1 MKDINIE
8 DRLIFALDVPE
19 VSEAKDIV
27 SELDDSVN
35 FYKIGMEMLMTG
47 KYFELLDWL
56 IKKDKKVFVDLKF
69 FDVPET
75 VGRTIA
81 RLSDYGATFAT
92 IHGNQ
97 ALMEKASKNKNNL
110 KILAVTALTSL
121 DRGDLDDLGF
131 ACDVQDLVISRAK
144 RAFEAGCDGIV
155 SSGLE
160 VPFIR
165 EHVDDKL
172 IAVIAEV
179 RNTFGENHSYLLF
192 NEDGSEILK
201 GQWLEARKEFHVS
214 PFYHVKGKYKF
225 RFIFNKN
232 KIAVWID
239 YFDDK
244 KTLLTS
250 VVAKNIELNDYNLLK
265 NLSLM
270 PFMMFKVIFLIHWQA
285 LKLLLKKNKY
295 IPKPAKPSHKITTSE
310 KI

>member
-1 MKDINIE
+1 MKNIRLE
-8 DRLIFALDVPE
+8 DRLIFALDVPQI
-19 VSEAKDIV
+19 SEAKDIV

-47 KYFELLDWL
+47 QYFELLDWL

-97 ALMEKASKNKNNL
+97 ALMEKASQNKYNL

-131 ACDVQDLVISRAK
+131 ACDVKDLVISRAK

-165 EHVDDKL
+165 EYVDNKL
-172 IAVIAEV
+172 ICVTPGIRPVANDDDQKRVVDVATAFHSGSDYVVIGRPIKNAVNRYEAASNIQKIIK
-179 RNTFGENHSYLLF
+179 NTFE
-192 NEDGSEILK
+192 
-201 GQWLEARKEFHVS
+201 
-214 PFYHVKGKYKF
+214 
-225 RFIFNKN
+225 
-232 KIAVWID
+232 
-239 YFDDK
+239 
-244 KTLLTS
+244 S
-250 VVAKNIELNDYNLLK
+250 V
-265 NLSLM
+265 
-270 PFMMFKVIFLIHWQA
+270 
-285 LKLLLKKNKY
+285 
-295 IPKPAKPSHKITTSE
+295 
-310 KI
+310 

>member
-1 MKDINIE
+1 MDLKYNQTFLRILNYMKNIRLE

-19 VSEAKDIV
+19 VADAKEIV

-47 KYFELLDWL
+47 QYFELLDWL
-56 IKKDKKVFVDLKF
+56 IKQDKKVFVDLKF

-97 ALMEKASKNKNNL
+97 ALMEKAAANKGNL

-131 ACDVQDLVISRAK
+131 TCNVKDLVISRAK

-165 EHVDDKL
+165 EYVDDRL
-172 IAVIAEV
+172 IAVTPGIRPVANNDDQKRVVDVATAFKSGSDYIVVGRPIKNAKNRYEV
-179 RNTFGENHSYLLF
+179 ASNIQKIIKNTF
-192 NEDGSEILK
+192 
-201 GQWLEARKEFHVS
+201 EAV
-214 PFYHVKGKYKF
+214 
-225 RFIFNKN
+225 
-232 KIAVWID
+232 
-239 YFDDK
+239 
-244 KTLLTS
+244 
-250 VVAKNIELNDYNLLK
+250 
-265 NLSLM
+265 
-270 PFMMFKVIFLIHWQA
+270 
-285 LKLLLKKNKY
+285 
-295 IPKPAKPSHKITTSE
+295 
-310 KI
+310 

>member
-1 MKDINIE
+1 MKNIKLE

-19 VSEAKDIV
+19 VSDAKEIV
-27 SELDDSVN
+27 TELDDSVN

-47 KYFELLDWL
+47 QYFELLDWL

-75 VGRTIA
+75 VGRTIS

-97 ALMEKASKNKNNL
+97 ALMEKAAENKNNL

-131 ACDVQDLVISRAK
+131 SCDVQDLVISRAK

-165 EHVDDKL
+165 EYVDKKL
-172 IAVIAEV
+172 ICVTPGIRPVANDDDQKRVVDVETAFESGSDYIVVGRPIKNAEN
-179 RNTFGENHSYLLF
+179 RY
-192 NEDGSEILK
+192 
-201 GQWLEARKEFHVS
+201 EAASNIQMIIK
-214 PFYHVKGKYKF
+214 K
-225 RFIFNKN
+225 IFE
-232 KIAVWID
+232 
-239 YFDDK
+239 
-244 KTLLTS
+244 S
-250 VVAKNIELNDYNLLK
+250 V
-265 NLSLM
+265 
-270 PFMMFKVIFLIHWQA
+270 
-285 LKLLLKKNKY
+285 
-295 IPKPAKPSHKITTSE
+295 
-310 KI
+310 

>member
-1 MKDINIE
+1 MKNIKPE

-19 VSEAKDIV
+19 VSDAKEIV
-27 SELDDSVN
+27 MELDDSVN

-56 IKKDKKVFVDLKF
+56 VKQDKKVFVDLKF

-75 VGRTIA
+75 VGRAIA

-97 ALMEKASKNKNNL
+97 ALMEKASENKNKL

-131 ACDVQDLVISRAK
+131 ACDVKDLVISRAR

-165 EHVDDKL
+165 EHIDNKL
-172 IAVIAEV
+172 IAVTPGIRPV
-179 RNTFGENHSYLLF
+179 ENNDDQKRVVDVATAFES
-192 NEDGSEILK
+192 GSDYIVV
-201 GQWLEARKEFHVS
+201 GR
-214 PFYHVKGKYKF
+214 P
-225 RFIFNKN
+225 IKN
-232 KIAVWID
+232 
-239 YFDDK
+239 
-244 KTLLTS
+244 
-250 VVAKNIELNDYNLLK
+250 AKNRYEAASNI
-265 NLSLM
+265 
-270 PFMMFKVIFLIHWQA
+270 Q
-285 LKLLLKKNKY
+285 
-295 IPKPAKPSHKITTSE
+295 KIIKSTFE
-310 KI
+310 AV

>member
-1 MKDINIE
+1 MKNIKLE

-19 VSEAKDIV
+19 VSTAKDIV
-27 SELDDSVN
+27 MELDDSVN

-56 IKKDKKVFVDLKF
+56 VKQDKKVFVDLKF

-75 VGRTIA
+75 VGRAIA

-97 ALMEKASKNKNNL
+97 ALMEKAAENKNKL

-131 ACDVQDLVISRAK
+131 ACDVKDLVISRAQ

-165 EHVDDKL
+165 EFVDDRL
-172 IAVIAEV
+172 IAVTPGIRPVANDDDQKRVVDVATAFKSGSDYIVVGRPIKNADNRYEAASNIQKIIK
-179 RNTFGENHSYLLF
+179 NT
-192 NEDGSEILK
+192 I
-201 GQWLEARKEFHVS
+201 EAV
-214 PFYHVKGKYKF
+214 
-225 RFIFNKN
+225 
-232 KIAVWID
+232 
-239 YFDDK
+239 
-244 KTLLTS
+244 
-250 VVAKNIELNDYNLLK
+250 
-265 NLSLM
+265 
-270 PFMMFKVIFLIHWQA
+270 
-285 LKLLLKKNKY
+285 
-295 IPKPAKPSHKITTSE
+295 
-310 KI
+310 